1 MRSKLRYANL
11 IRICALCVII
21 TALTGLS
28 TPAMAQQ
35 SDRNNP
41 AADTSRSNCKTI
53 TIGGPTSWQPISY
66 IAKDGRQTGLGID
79 IITEYAKRNNLDVRV
94 DIEMPWARTLDLLF
108 QGEIDATAGAY
119 FKTERQRLYHYSDP
133 FYEDDIMVFQHVD
146 RRFGY
151 RQISDLRGYRGA
163 RPHGGSLGNEI
174 DSYSSQNLDVVYS
187 PTIDR
192 IFDLLVAGHVDYVLL
207 GRYDGLA
214 TLRKLGIQDEIIAVD
229 PPVARNPVHLMFS
242 RNSPCR
248 RHIQQINALIA
259 ELGDRGIL
267 QERIEYHLGQT
278 VFDVDNG
285 S

>member
-1 MRSKLRYANL
+1 
-11 IRICALCVII
+11 
-21 TALTGLS
+21 
-28 TPAMAQQ
+28 MAQQ

-151 RQISDLRGYRGA
+151 RQISDLRG
-163 RPHGGSLGNEI
+163 I
-174 DSYSSQNLDVVYS
+174 
-187 PTIDR
+187 
-192 IFDLLVAGHVDYVLL
+192 AGHARMVAALET
-207 GRYDGLA
+207 RSIA
-214 TLRKLGIQDEIIAVD
+214 IQAKISTLFILRQ
-229 PPVARNPVHLMFS
+229 
-242 RNSPCR
+242 
-248 RHIQQINALIA
+248 LIA
-259 ELGDRGIL
+259 SLTCLL
-267 QERIEYHLGQT
+267 QVMSIMFCWVAMMGWQRFANLAFRAKSLLLIPRWRVT
-278 VFDVDNG
+278 PCI
-285 S
+285 